1 VTTWNSCPAGIATQ
15 REDLRKKFD
24 ATPDDVVRFFVAIAE
39 EVREIL
45 ALIGVPRIADLVGRS
60 DMLQQHLPAEG
71 KASTLNLDRM
81 LHLQPTD
88 GARSRTQP
96 RNEPPRT
103 GTGIDERVL
112 REMRLEN
119 GRIAPVELLLPI
131 TNADRAVGARVAGQ
145 IVTWTNGGQAAARVV
160 QLHFRGSAG
169 QSFGAFCVDG
179 MRLVV
184 DGEANDYVGKGMSGG
199 EIVVRPTTS
208 SRRSPD
214 GDVIA
219 GNTVLYGATGGFAY
233 LAGRVGERFAV
244 RNSGAVAV
252 VEGTGDHAAEYMTA
266 GGVVILGPTGR
277 NLGAGMTGGVLFAL
291 DSEETLG
298 RRIHSDWVCVEP
310 GLSQHEELWVRE
322 LLVRHIQATGSRVA
336 EKLHMDWGVSR
347 HRFHRISPISAT
359 RADGSRLLP
368 LLSRADPV
376 STRPTVVRQV
386 SAVAARS
393 APSSLV

>member
-1 VTTWNSCPAGIATQ
+1 
-15 REDLRKKFD
+15 
-24 ATPDDVVRFFVAIAE
+24 
-39 EVREIL
+39 
-45 ALIGVPRIADLVGRS
+45 
-60 DMLQQHLPAEG
+60 
-71 KASTLNLDRM
+71 
-81 LHLQPTD
+81 
-88 GARSRTQP
+88 
-96 RNEPPRT
+96 
-103 GTGIDERVL
+103 VL
-112 REMRLEN
+112 RELRIEN
-119 GRIAPVELLLPI
+119 GRITPVELLLPI

-145 IVTWTNGGQAAARVV
+145 IVAWTNGGHAPPRVV

-208 SRRSPD
+208 TRRHAE

-244 RNSGAVAV
+244 RNSGAIAVA
-252 VEGTGDHAAEYMTA
+252 EGAGDHAAEYMTA

-291 DSEETLG
+291 ESEDVLAA
-298 RRIHSDWVCVEP
+298 RIHSDWVCVEQ
-310 GLSQHEELWVRE
+310 GLAAAEELWVRE
-322 LLVRHIQATGSRVA
+322 LLVRHIQATGSKLA
-336 EKLHMDWGVSR
+336 ERLHLDWATTR
-347 HRFHRISPISAT
+347 YRFHRVSPVGAT

-376 STRPTVVRQV
+376 APVRPVPVRQV
-386 SAVAARS
+386 SVASSGRS